1 MNREGDSAPDG
12 IYAKVTCG
20 DAMYIVSYRR
30 QGPWRAGIAHGS
42 ILADVAALSPSS
54 PAGNVLSVRALL
66 RGGAPALEEA
76 LSRARDA
83 FENGS
88 DDLIPLREVELGPPV
103 PDPDKIICLG
113 LNYPEHA
120 REVRMGAVGV
130 PTFFAKFRNALG
142 GPYSTIVLPLIST
155 EVDYEGELAVVI
167 GQKCKEV
174 SERDAM
180 TCVAGYT
187 IMNDVSARD
196 IQFQTSQW
204 IAGKTLDTFAP
215 MGPWIVPASAV
226 PDPQDLEIITRV
238 NGVTLQHG
246 NTRDMIFPVARAI
259 AFLSS
264 LMTLE
269 PGDIIAT
276 GTPSG
281 VGFKRHPPI
290 FLRSGDVVEVEIER
304 IGAIR
309 NTVVA
314 PTRQRSVS

>member
-1 MNREGDSAPDG
+1 MN
-12 IYAKVTCG
+12 I
-20 DAMYIVSYRR
+20 ISYRR

-54 PAGNVLSVRALL
+54 PPGNVSSVRALL
-66 RGGAPALEEA
+66 QGGAPAVEEV

-88 DDLIPLREVELGPPV
+88 GDIVPLRDVELGPPV

-120 REVRMGAVGV
+120 REARMGTAGV
-130 PTFFAKFRNALG
+130 PTFFAKFRNALS
-142 GPYSTIVLPLIST
+142 GPYSAIVLPPMST

-167 GQKCKEV
+167 GRKCKDV

-204 IAGKTLDTFAP
+204 TAGKTLDTFAP
-215 MGPWIVPASAV
+215 MGPWIVPAPAV

-246 NTRDMIFPVARAI
+246 NTRDMIFPVALAI

-269 PGDIIAT
+269 PGDLIAT

-281 VGFKRHPPI
+281 VGFKRHPPV
-290 FLRSGDVVEVEIER
+290 FLGDGDVVEVEIER

-314 PTRQRSVS
+314 PARQRSIS

>member
-1 MNREGDSAPDG
+1 
-12 IYAKVTCG
+12 
-20 DAMYIVSYRR
+20 
-30 QGPWRAGIAHGS
+30 
-42 ILADVAALSPSS
+42 
-54 PAGNVLSVRALL
+54 
-66 RGGAPALEEA
+66 
-76 LSRARDA
+76 
-83 FENGS
+83 
-88 DDLIPLREVELGPPV
+88 
-103 PDPDKIICLG
+103 
-113 LNYPEHA
+113 
-120 REVRMGAVGV
+120 MGTAGV
-130 PTFFAKFRNALG
+130 PTFFAKFRNALS
-142 GPYSTIVLPLIST
+142 GPYSAIVLPPMST

-167 GQKCKEV
+167 GRKCKDV

-204 IAGKTLDTFAP
+204 TAGKTLDTFAP
-215 MGPWIVPASAV
+215 MGPWIVPAPAV

-269 PGDIIAT
+269 PGDLIAT

-281 VGFKRHPPI
+281 VGFKRHPPV
-290 FLRSGDVVEVEIER
+290 FLGDGDVVEVEIER

-314 PTRQRSVS
+314 PARQRSIS